1 MLSYLQNI
9 SERPI
14 TQHGLSGLPTAHGTA
29 NRLIKDKRYW
39 QAQLQMKMNEITRE
53 TDKLNRERQIMDRER
68 SAKRSFEKKVKEAT
82 KELTNLQSKLTDM
95 NIVLDSH
102 SSGTTRQQIQQEAIA
117 IRERNENIQS
127 QLEMLFNERQS
138 KEDKNKELERKINE
152 EKAKINEMIFA
163 LSPADQERY
172 RQHEKQ
178 LESLRAQNSEIHDQI
193 DSLIKQK
200 QRMEAT
206 LSTSQTRMEAAR
218 LLTKLN
224 ELVAKRNNLREEEA
238 NRLTPAQEREKL
250 IVEVRANNQA
260 LTSMN
265 KQMKQIED
273 QLSDKKETLQQ
284 IEQDLEESNSERHVK
299 YMELKRR
306 DETMSAFMATFRASM
321 EEEQNNIDTL
331 KNQITYAI
339 EQITLQGINLKNY
352 GITKSSILNEKNDLS
367 SQEGLLKEY
376 KKLSI
381 QLKQLQIL
389 EKRTKDQK
397 NEMNAEEAL
406 VNEEIVKFSNL
417 DVLRDEAAAKMEEM
431 AAKLEELKKK
441 ERVTES
447 VVQEAR
453 KRNAEIKEKL
463 RSNENYRQISHLEEK
478 LTDLIKENKI
488 LEESLLQT
496 KKEFDYSEL
505 KRQAEENLNYVLEAI
520 RNESVGF

>member
-1 MLSYLQNI
+1 M
-9 SERPI
+9 
-14 TQHGLSGLPTAHGTA
+14 
-29 NRLIKDKRYW
+29 IKDKRYW

-53 TDKLNRERQIMDRER
+53 TEKLNRERQIMDRER

-82 KELTNLQSKLTDM
+82 KELTSKYVQRFSDEMTLSARSTVYFSSNNDAFAEIYEILRNQKLVPDLQAKLTDM

-127 QLEMLFNERQS
+127 QLEMLFNERQT
-138 KEDKNKELERKINE
+138 KEDKNKELERKISE

-163 LSPADQERY
+163 LSPSDQERY
-172 RQHEKQ
+172 RQHEQQ

-306 DETMSAFMATFRASM
+306 DETMSAFMATFHASM
-321 EEEQNNIDTL
+321 EEEQN
-331 KNQITYAI
+331 
-339 EQITLQGINLKNY
+339 
-352 GITKSSILNEKNDLS
+352 
-367 SQEGLLKEY
+367 
-376 KKLSI
+376 
-381 QLKQLQIL
+381 
-389 EKRTKDQK
+389 
-397 NEMNAEEAL
+397 
-406 VNEEIVKFSNL
+406 SNL
-417 DVLRDEAAAKMEEM
+417 PI
-431 AAKLEELKKK
+431 
-441 ERVTES
+441 
-447 VVQEAR
+447 
-453 KRNAEIKEKL
+453 NA
-463 RSNENYRQISHLEEK
+463 
-478 LTDLIKENKI
+478 
-488 LEESLLQT
+488 LL
-496 KKEFDYSEL
+496 
-505 KRQAEENLNYVLEAI
+505 
-520 RNESVGF
+520 